1 MHNPRFRKILSDL
14 RANKTRTLLAVL
26 TIAVG
31 VFAIG
36 FVTGIASI
44 FMPDMDADYK
54 SANPHAAMIFAE
66 SFSDD
71 QIAAARQMPGVA
83 DVEGRRFLTARML
96 LPDEKRAG
104 LQLTGISSLED
115 FRISRIRP
123 DGGVSLPP
131 LADGEIWIERSSLS
145 KLKVKVGDM
154 VKVELADAAPS
165 NGGPSN
171 GVQELRVAGLVR
183 DVSAPSTLFT
193 ETINGFVNPATL
205 AKLSG
210 IPGDGAPY
218 TQLLLTVSERQRDD
232 KYVLQVAQ
240 AAAAQLQAQGVK
252 VLNTLV
258 VSPGRHF
265 SSDIA
270 TGVMVVLTILGVLI
284 VLLSMFLVVN
294 TITSLLGQ
302 HIRQIGIMKA
312 IGGSASQI
320 IAMYLALVLSFGV
333 VALLVALPLAALA
346 AYATSGMLSDFL
358 NFDLRAFRVAP
369 NALLAQAIAALVVP
383 VIAALVPVLSGTRIT
398 IRRALSDYGIAEQ
411 KRKYRWGGARGDRE
425 HRARGSRSGLRPS
438 ALHASPATALSLRN
452 AFRRKGRLI
461 MTLFVLTLGGAIF
474 IAVFNLRV
482 TFAHT
487 LDEFQVYYLADV
499 KLSFNQPYSM
509 GTLEQEIEGI
519 PGIEYVE
526 GWGWFNAR
534 TQMADPN
541 QAIDVGLT
549 AIPANT
555 RLSPLKL
562 TNGRWLTPDDQNA
575 LVVVTD
581 GGVAREHPEL
591 AAGREI
597 VLRVNDKDIP
607 WRIVGLHVVAGNL
620 NPPILYVNA
629 AYLSQQLGTADQVN
643 ELRIATTASN
653 LATQQQVARAVEAR
667 FKQAGIPVGQLI
679 LGQEWRKG
687 QAATLNVF
695 VYFLLVMA
703 VLIAVVGGL
712 GLTGTMSMNVLERT
726 REIGVLRAIGASNGA
741 VMRVVLVEGLLIG
754 LISWVLAVPL
764 SFPVTLALDTG
775 VGVAMFKSP
784 LNLAFGWNG
793 LVFWLA
799 GVLALAVL
807 ASLLPAARAVRLTV
821 RDVLAYE

>member
-1 MHNPRFRKILSDL
+1 MNNPRLRKILSDL
-14 RANKTRTLLAVL
+14 RVNKTRTLLTVL

-36 FVTGIASI
+36 FVTGVAAI
-44 FMPDMDADYK
+44 FMPDMDADYQ
-54 SANPHAAMIFAE
+54 SANPQAAMIFSEPFGEELLDA
-66 SFSDD
+66 
-71 QIAAARQMPGVA
+71 IRQVPGVA
-83 DVEGRRFLTARML
+83 DAEGRRFLQVRLL
-96 LPDEKRAG
+96 LPEGKRANT
-104 LQLTGISSLED
+104 QLTGLPSLESA
-115 FRISRIRP
+115 RLSRIRP
-123 DGGVSLPP
+123 DGDSSAPP
-131 LADGEIWIERSSLS
+131 LADGEIWIERSSLNM
-145 KLKVKVGDM
+145 LKVKAGDI
-154 VKVELADAAPS
+154 VKIERSDGSVM
-165 NGGPSN
+165 
-171 GVQELRVAGLVR
+171 ELRVAGVVR
-183 DVSAPSTLFT
+183 DVSIPSSLFT
-193 ETINGFVNPATL
+193 ETINGFVNPAML
-205 AKLSG
+205 EKLGGVSG
-210 IPGDGAPY
+210 EGEFY
-218 TQLLLTVSERQRDD
+218 TELLFTVSERKRDD

-240 AAAAQLQAQGVK
+240 AAAAQMQAQGVK

-258 VSPGRHF
+258 ISPGRHF

-270 TGVMVVLTILGVLI
+270 SGVMVVLTILGVLI

-312 IGGSASQI
+312 IGGSARQI
-320 IAMYLALVLSFGV
+320 IAMYLALVLCFGV
-333 VALLVALPLAALA
+333 VALLIAVPLAAVA

-358 NFDLRAFRVAP
+358 NFDLRAFRVTP
-369 NALLAQAIAALVVP
+369 NALLAQVIAALVVP
-383 VIAALVPVLSGTRIT
+383 VIAALVPVLSGTRIS
-398 IRRALSDYGIAEQ
+398 IRRALSDYGISEQ
-411 KRKYRWGGARGDRE
+411 KRKLRRG
-425 HRARGSRSGLRPS
+425 GSRSAPKGLPGPRPS
-438 ALHASPATALSLRN
+438 ALHASPAMALSLRN

-474 IAVFNLRV
+474 IAVFNLQV
-482 TFAHT
+482 TFDHT

-509 GTLEQEIEGI
+509 GTLEQEIQGI

-555 RLSPLKL
+555 RLSPLQL

-597 VLRVNDKDIP
+597 VLRVNDQDIS
-607 WRIVGLHVVAGNL
+607 WQIVGLHVVAGNL

-653 LATQQQVARAVEAR
+653 LATQKQVARAVEAR
-667 FKQAGIPVGQLI
+667 FKQAGIPVAQLI
-679 LGQEWRKG
+679 LGEEWRKG
-687 QAATLNVF
+687 QAATLDVF

-703 VLIAVVGGL
+703 VMIAVVGGL

-741 VMRVVLVEGLLIG
+741 VMRVVLVEGLLVG
-754 LISWVLAVPL
+754 LISWAMAVPL

-775 VGVAMFKSP
+775 VGVAMFQSP
-784 LNLAFGWNG
+784 LNFAFGWNG